1 MSARSRLEHGLERLE
16 RATATVAGAVL
27 AIMVALLAFGPVQ
40 AALGFG
46 RPIQWLTELSEY
58 GLLQLALL
66 GGALALRRGAHPA
79 LDGFVD
85 RLPARPRRVL
95 SVTSDVATGALG
107 LILLVLGTGYVL
119 ASHANGGPLDTIA
132 LPKWPFYL
140 CYPVGGLLIVAFSAG
155 RLAGADAG
163 TEAGG

>member
-1 MSARSRLEHGLERLE
+1 MLE

-46 RPIQWLTELSEY
+46 RPIQWLTEISEY

-79 LDGFVD
+79 LDGFVE
-85 RLPARPRRVL
+85 RLPVGPRRML
-95 SVTSDVATGALG
+95 SVASHLATGALG
-107 LILLVLGTGYVL
+107 LLLLVLGTGYVL
-119 ASHANGGPLDTIA
+119 ASHANGGPLDTVAI
-132 LPKWPFYL
+132 PKWPFYL

-155 RLAGADAG
+155 RLAGDDPGVEADR
-163 TEAGG
+163 